1 MIDSYKL
8 MKLGQMITNELK
20 DMRFNSECVLTMKLD
35 KDKLLKLDEDLY
47 YRQYTDGKDYVP
59 TDGEINVKFDNL
71 TIVVTE

>member
-47 YRQYTDGKDYVP
+47 YRQYPDGKDYVP